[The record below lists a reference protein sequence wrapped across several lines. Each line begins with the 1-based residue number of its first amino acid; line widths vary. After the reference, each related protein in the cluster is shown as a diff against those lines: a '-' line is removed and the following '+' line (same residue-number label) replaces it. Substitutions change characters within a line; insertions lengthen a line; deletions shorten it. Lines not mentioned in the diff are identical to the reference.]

1 MLRTLLT
8 ATALMAAS
16 GMALAHGDYG
26 YGHGRVVTVEP
37 QISISFGTRHHDGF
51 RVLYESGGQRY
62 WTHTPYHPGHAIVL
76 PAQHHHTV
84 RHIYHYRDDDRW
96 HDGRRWDDGRGW
108 RKEHRD
114 RHHKHR
120 RHGRD

>member
-1 MLRTLLT
+1 
-8 ATALMAAS
+8 MAAS

-26 YGHGRVVTVEP
+26 YGRVVTVEP

-62 WTHTPYHPGHAIVL
+62 WTHTSYHPGHAIVL

-84 RHIYHYRDDDRW
+84 RHVYHYRDDDRGW
-96 HDGRRWDDGRGW
+96 HDGPRWDDGRGW